1 MWMMITFTV
10 PEGNGKKVLTMS
22 LDITIKERKEFRC
35 PDCGRLVTT
44 QDVGAE
50 CSGGRVW
57 YDFLQV
63 VGYYVEDDNQ
73 TEENDWYGED
83 MVLSEEQAKRLADFV
98 SEYQPYYAKSIYG
111 LVARA
116 LLHGNKVVINAD
128 W

>member
-1 MWMMITFTV
+1 
-10 PEGNGKKVLTMS
+10 MS

-44 QDVGAE
+44 QNVGAE
-50 CSGGRVW
+50 YSSGRVW
-57 YDFLQV
+57 YDFLES
-63 VGYYVEDDNQ
+63 VGYYDPHVEPEYDA
-73 TEENDWYGED
+73 WYGDD
-83 MVLSEEQAKRLADFV
+83 MILAEEQAKQLADFV
-98 SEYQPYYAKSIYG
+98 SDKHPYNARDVEC

>member
-1 MWMMITFTV
+1 
-10 PEGNGKKVLTMS
+10 MS
-22 LDITIKERKEFRC
+22 LDITIREQQEFHC

-44 QDVGAE
+44 QDIGAE

-57 YDFLQV
+57 YDFLQG

-73 TEENDWYGED
+73 TEEEDWYGKD
-83 MVLSEEQAKRLADFV
+83 MVLTEEQAKRLADFV
-98 SEYQPYYAKSIYG
+98 SDNQPYNARDVEC

>member
-1 MWMMITFTV
+1 
-10 PEGNGKKVLTMS
+10 MS

-44 QDVGAE
+44 QDIDTE
-50 CSGGRVW
+50 YSCGRVW
-57 YDFLQV
+57 YDFLQG
-63 VGYYVEDDNQ
+63 VGYYAEGDNL

-83 MVLSEEQAKRLADFV
+83 MVLNEEQAKRLADFV
-98 SEYQPYYAKSIYG
+98 SGNHPYNARYLEC

-116 LLHGNKVVINAD
+116 LMRGNKVVINAD